1 VTKVVCHRSPGIDG
15 GDHLG
20 YIVAHHGNAIE
31 VPEQLVAQLIEI
43 VERDARGAQP

>member
-1 VTKVVCHRSPGIDG
+1 MRVVCHRSRRIDG

-20 YIVAHHGNAIE
+20 YIVAHDENAIE
-31 VPEQLVAQLIEI
+31 VPEQRVAQLIEI